1 MSKEREKVLK
11 IALKAVLIAAQE
23 LYVDIDELAET
34 AFQSM
39 LNDKA
44 YDAKDVAQASS
55 VIEAAADALPVIH

>member
-1 MSKEREKVLK
+1 MSEEKEKVLK
-11 IALKAVLIAAQE
+11 IALKALLFAAQE
-23 LYVDIDELAET
+23 LCVDVDELVET

-55 VIEAAADALPVIH
+55 LIEAAADALPVIH